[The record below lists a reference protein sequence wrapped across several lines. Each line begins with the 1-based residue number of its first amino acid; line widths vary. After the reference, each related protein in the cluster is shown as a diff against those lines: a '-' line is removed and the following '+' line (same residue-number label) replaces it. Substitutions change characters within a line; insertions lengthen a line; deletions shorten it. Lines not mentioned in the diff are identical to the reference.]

1 MAPIISLP
9 YSEKEFNNEEEYV
22 DSLLK
27 FSSTSQFF
35 QILCGGVHVL
45 DFFTREQSTFRY
57 LFPHEWQEW
66 LMGRKSIELLDFLM
80 RDDLGE
86 MRHGGNELHVP
97 LGHCRHSASSFSSSS
112 SAPPESL
119 INYVAEIHRHSLC
132 RSIAAERQLQQID
145 VTLPRHIAVGMIPK
159 KIHEVTHF
167 ARYVDGLAEEIA
179 RESGQITTHFVDL
192 GSGQNYL
199 GRTLASPP
207 FNKKIIAID
216 NNQRNI
222 IGAKRMDISASITKK
237 DLVLRNKKLYRL
249 QQIISKPIELLSA
262 REKKIMRQ
270 HNKSGDEDDDERG
283 GERRISKNFPTPH
296 LNSQAD
302 DSSSLELASNSSN
315 STGYMLKEQEEK
327 EKGYIHYIHHQVEN
341 GDFLNIISQLE
352 PQLNTP
358 STNDTIGFKDH
369 QFLSPEESEAAKKED
384 KNKDPMTKCD
394 KNINLMTISIHSCGN
409 LSHHGIRSLI
419 LNDSV
424 HAIAIIGCCYNL
436 LSERFS
442 EPTIKHPL
450 LHPKRQL
457 IEKAKISIASSSS
470 DPLIDETLSI
480 SDPHGFPMSQRIAS
494 INGTGLSL
502 NITARMMALQ
512 APLNWTE
519 KESNLFF
526 TRHFYRALLQKVFL
540 DWQVIEIKGLKKDE
554 KERGD
559 VEEKEK
565 EKEENKQRNRRG
577 ASESTEAVIIGSL
590 PKSCYKN
597 FKTYARAAIEKLSH
611 NSSRGTEIS
620 EKMKIIPDQELDD
633 YETKYEPLKKE
644 LSITWSLMAFSASVV
659 ESLIVVDRWL
669 YLKEHSDI
677 VRECWVEPVFNYG
690 ISPRNL
696 VVVGI
701 KK

>member
-1 MAPIISLP
+1 MAPPRSLP
-9 YSEKEFNNEEEYV
+9 YSIGEFNSEEEYV

-27 FSSTSQFF
+27 FSSSSHFF
-35 QILCGGVHVL
+35 QTLCGGVHIL

-57 LFPHEWQEW
+57 IFPHEWQEW
-66 LMGRKSIELLDFLM
+66 LMGRESIELLDFLM
-80 RDDLGE
+80 RDDLGK
-86 MRHGGNELHVP
+86 MRHGDELLAP
-97 LGHCRHSASSFSSSS
+97 LNDYRHGASFS

-119 INYVAEIHRHSLC
+119 IDYVEEIRRHSLS
-132 RSIAAERQLQQID
+132 RSMVSERKPQQED
-145 VTLPRHIAVGMIPK
+145 VALPRHIAVGMIPK

-179 RESGQITTHFVDL
+179 TKS

-207 FNKKIIAID
+207 FNKNIIAID

-222 IGAKRMDISASITKK
+222 IGAKKMDISASITKK

-249 QQIISKPIELLSA
+249 QQIISKPVELLSE
-262 REKKIMRQ
+262 RERKIMRQ
-270 HNKSGDEDDDERG
+270 HNNSGDDELG
-283 GERRISKNFPTPH
+283 GGRIGRRLSKNHPSPHPT
-296 LNSQAD
+296 SQAD
-302 DSSSLELASNSSN
+302 YRSSRELASNSSN
-315 STGYMLKEQEEK
+315 STGYMLEEQEEK
-327 EKGYIHYIHHQVEN
+327 EKGHIHYIHHQVEN
-341 GDFLNIISQLE
+341 GDFLNITSQME
-352 PQLNTP
+352 PQMNTP
-358 STNDTIGFKDH
+358 LSNEKIEFKDR
-369 QFLSPEESEAAKKED
+369 QSLFPKESEAATIDD
-384 KNKDPMTKCD
+384 KNKGPMTKCD

-419 LNDSV
+419 LNDRV

-442 EPTIKHPL
+442 EPTMKHPL
-450 LHPKRQL
+450 LHPKRQF
-457 IEKAKISIASSSS
+457 IEKENVSITSSSS
-470 DPLIDETLSI
+470 DPLIDEISSI

-494 INGTGLSL
+494 VNGTGLSL

-512 APLNWTE
+512 AALNWTE

-540 DWQVIEIKGLKKDE
+540 DWRVIEIKILKKE
-554 KERGD
+554 KKERGD

-565 EKEENKQRNRRG
+565 EENKQGNRKRRG

-590 PKSCYKN
+590 PKGCYKN
-597 FKTYARAAIEKLSH
+597 FKTYVRAAIEKLSH
-611 NSSRGTEIS
+611 NTSRGLEIS
-620 EKMKIIPDQELDD
+620 EKMKNISDQELDD
-633 YETKYEPLKKE
+633 YATIYEPLKKE

-669 YLKEHSDI
+669 YLKEHSEI
-677 VRECWVEPVFNYG
+677 VHECWVEPVFDYG